1 MPCGTAR
8 QLDTLWRMESPR
20 LVARV
25 ARMTGDVGTAEE
37 LVQDVFEQALR
48 RWPAEGAPSNPAAWL
63 MTAARHRAIDHL
75 RRRALHGERGRE
87 YAVELELHD
96 ASQEGTPDMQADDDI
111 GDDLLRLMFVACHPV
126 LPLDSRVALTLRLL
140 GGLTVPEIARAF
152 LAREATISQRIVRAK
167 QALRDARVPFEIPRH
182 DELDERVDA
191 VLQVIYLVFNEGY
204 AATSG
209 EDLLRPAL
217 CEEAIRL
224 ARVLAG
230 LMPQAPE
237 VHGLVA
243 LMELQASRLHARTD
257 ANGDAVLLAD
267 QDRTRWD
274 RTLILRGLAALDRA
288 IALGGGEGIYALQ
301 AAIAACHARAATVDA
316 TDWARIADLYAR
328 LADVTRSPVVEL
340 NRAMAESM
348 AQGPAAALARVDR
361 LVEQGDLDGY
371 AMLPA
376 VRGDL
381 LDRLGRAPE
390 ARVEF
395 ERAAALTRNARERR
409 VLLDRAARCKA
420 T

>member
-1 MPCGTAR
+1 
-8 QLDTLWRMESPR
+8 
-20 LVARV
+20 
-25 ARMTGDVGTAEE
+25 
-37 LVQDVFEQALR
+37 
-48 RWPAEGAPSNPAAWL
+48 
-63 MTAARHRAIDHL
+63 
-75 RRRALHGERGRE
+75 
-87 YAVELELHD
+87 
-96 ASQEGTPDMQADDDI
+96 
-111 GDDLLRLMFVACHPV
+111 
-126 LPLDSRVALTLRLL
+126 
-140 GGLTVPEIARAF
+140 
-152 LAREATISQRIVRAK
+152 
-167 QALRDARVPFEIPRH
+167 
-182 DELDERVDA
+182 
-191 VLQVIYLVFNEGY
+191 
-204 AATSG
+204 
-209 EDLLRPAL
+209 
-217 CEEAIRL
+217 
-224 ARVLAG
+224 
-230 LMPQAPE
+230 
-237 VHGLVA
+237 
-243 LMELQASRLHARTD
+243 ASRLRARTD

-267 QDRTRWD
+267 QDRARWD
-274 RTLILRGLAALDRA
+274 RTLILHGLAALKRA

-340 NRAMAESM
+340 NRAVAESM
-348 AQGPAAALARVDR
+348 AQGPVAALARVDR